1 MSAGTLFRQLHQ
13 RFVCIEKNTELQSFL
28 ASSCHK
34 IYKICMYG
42 DEYKGLERN
51 QNNKLREITKAKLRN
66 GKKMEDQP
74 LPDCWQMNVSITKA
88 AVLINRAHLLRGPN
102 ASYKHERD
110 IFNLKLYLERRHDL
124 QQETMHSNNLFF
136 FTGIKYS
143 VLFLSDE
150 KSSTFI

>member
-1 MSAGTLFRQLHQ
+1 M
-13 RFVCIEKNTELQSFL
+13 
-28 ASSCHK
+28 
-34 IYKICMYG
+34 
-42 DEYKGLERN
+42 
-51 QNNKLREITKAKLRN
+51 REITKAKLRN

-150 KSSTFI
+150 KSSTFIWPVILPCITWKVHQASCICSPIWLLIFLIHKMI